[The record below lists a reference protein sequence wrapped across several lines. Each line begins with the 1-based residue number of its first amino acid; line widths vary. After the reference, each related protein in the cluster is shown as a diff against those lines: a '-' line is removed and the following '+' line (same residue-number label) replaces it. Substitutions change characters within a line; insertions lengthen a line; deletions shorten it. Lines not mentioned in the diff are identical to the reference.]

1 MGEYGVKAKDGIN
14 KWTCPVL
21 GRGAV
26 IGRTPWTPPPAP
38 VDFSVVIHETG
49 LLGAHLKCLQVEG
62 GPQVVT
68 VWPSFL
74 CWKCSLEVGTDGRRP
89 CDSQGGDLRAQWRV
103 GGSEWCLS
111 YCHPSCVWSPGC
123 RGGSVWRERVTH
135 AILDMKRTWL
145 TVAAHSSREGRPGS
159 WQSESWSASHLV
171 SGPGRLLP
179 PCELLWV
186 ETQHA
191 PRHINVFCPCDSSAL
206 IL

>member
-1 MGEYGVKAKDGIN
+1 MSYFSQPHKYHKVFYFKIQPQDIKLRLRYFKLHRKTISIHITGII
-14 KWTCPVL
+14 L
-21 GRGAV
+21 
-26 IGRTPWTPPPAP
+26 
-38 VDFSVVIHETG
+38 
-49 LLGAHLKCLQVEG
+49 
-62 GPQVVT
+62 
-68 VWPSFL
+68 
-74 CWKCSLEVGTDGRRP
+74 CSLEVGTDGRRP
-89 CDSQGGDLRAQWRV
+89 CDSQGGDLCAQWRV

-135 AILDMKRTWL
+135 AILDMKHTWL

-191 PRHINVFCPCDSSAL
+191 HRHINVFCPCDSSAL